1 MTVQARL
8 SLAKKHATRA
18 ALKLKHFLATLLGLL
33 FFAIGSLIMLL
44 VGFLPGLPQSG
55 SQTRK
60 QFANRQRLARLLG
73 HLLAYLRF
81 SGLMQPPSIRGLQHL
96 RVGAR
101 LIVATHPSLIDSVLL
116 LAMIPNAN
124 CVTKSALWRNP
135 ITALPLRALGYI
147 RNDSKDLIDQ
157 CAASLRS
164 GNPLI
169 IFPEGTRSI
178 PGQPLRLLR
187 GSAHIAITANVGI
200 TPVIIHC
207 EPRVFGKDQ
216 SWFAAPQTA
225 PLFSLEVYPEIAI
238 EPYLASGQPR
248 SKTARWLTRDLEVFF
263 SRHYTGPE

>member
-1 MTVQARL
+1 MTAQARL
-8 SLAKKHATRA
+8 SLTKKNTARA
-18 ALKLKHFLATLLGLL
+18 AARLKHFLATLLGLL
-33 FFAIGSLIMLL
+33 IFAIGALLMLV
-44 VGFLPGLPQSG
+44 VGFLPGLVQPG

-60 QFANRQRLARLLG
+60 QFANRQLLARLFG
-73 HLLAYLRF
+73 HLLAYLRC
-81 SGLMQPPSIRGLQHL
+81 SGLIQSPSIQGLQHL
-96 RVGAR
+96 HGGAQ

-116 LAMIPNAN
+116 LAMIPNAS

-147 RNDSKDLIDQ
+147 RNDSSDLIAQ
-157 CAASLRS
+157 CTASLQS

-169 IFPEGTRSI
+169 IFAEGTRSV

-187 GSAHIAITANVGI
+187 GSAHIAINAKVGI

-207 EPRVFGKDQ
+207 QPRVFGKGQ
-216 SWFAAPQTA
+216 AWFAQPQTA
-225 PLFSLEVYPEIAI
+225 PLFSLDIYPEIAI

-263 SRHYTGPE
+263 NRHYTGPE